1 MDQGWAPSLR
11 DLPSH
16 PLPLSSVAVE
26 AGLLTLAK
34 IVGTLVI
41 SIGIVPL
48 LFLLAPGDRGEPDDT
63 FTPGV

>member
-1 MDQGWAPSLR
+1 M
-11 DLPSH
+11 
-16 PLPLSSVAVE
+16 E